1 MRRTI
6 SITVVLVVAVACNPL
21 HAGDEVR
28 MKDGAVRKG
37 RVVGVDEATVRIAL
51 PGPVPGQQGGTASI
65 PRDAVEKILF
75 APDPVLDAIKA
86 NPGPGS
92 VSAARVRW
100 QTLRPMLGVAES
112 RAAEAGNLYAE
123 QLRLSDDR
131 VRRDEALGIY
141 AEIEQG
147 AWNPSDRET
156 AKRGRLRTM
165 IALGRSQEVAA
176 EIEELASS
184 AQDPELL
191 LDSKLLVAGAR
202 LAALRQLV
210 ADNPRWEEDPPVR
223 AERLRLLHETADNAL
238 HPFLFHGTA
247 RAQAAKGLAIALD
260 LYRLTG
266 DEEEARKVATD
277 LAEIYPDSPE
287 AAKAAE
293 FLPKTKTDS

>member
-6 SITVVLVVAVACNPL
+6 PIIAVLILAGAGHPL
-21 HAGDEVR
+21 RAADEVQ

-37 RVVGVDEATVRIAL
+37 RVVGADETTVRIAL
-51 PGPVPGQQGGTASI
+51 PGPRPGQPGGTASI
-65 PRDAVEKILF
+65 PRETVDKILF
-75 APDPVLDAIKA
+75 APDPALEAIKA

-100 QTLRPMLGVAES
+100 QALRPMLAIAES
-112 RAAEAGNLYAE
+112 RGAEAGNIYAE
-123 QLRLSDDR
+123 CLRLSGDR

-147 AWNPSDRET
+147 AWNPADRET
-156 AKRGRLRTM
+156 ARRGRLRTM
-165 IALGRSQEVAA
+165 IDLGRSQEVAA

-184 AQDPELL
+184 TQDPELL
-191 LDSKLLVAGAR
+191 LDSKLLVADAR
-202 LAALRQLV
+202 LAALRQLL
-210 ADNPRWEEDPPVR
+210 ADNPRWDEDPPVR

-266 DEEEARKVATD
+266 NQEEARKIATD
-277 LAEIYPDSPE
+277 LEEIYPDSPE

-293 FLPKTKTDS
+293 FLPKTKTES